1 MWHALSL
8 YNSGMGYGGYYDYN
22 GRSRDYD
29 GNENW
34 WYKYSRMTPAQR
46 AAANEEIHAVKL
58 ATQSKL
64 NRQSA
69 KQQVEDKIYARE
81 LEAEK
86 NREITSAALAA
97 KNVQTILRTG
107 KIDLFDDAW
116 NRYLNEL
123 KNIPEIKLKYCD
135 EYGNFKSEADM
146 RSIAVKYYNLLNS
159 PDGGKTLAS
168 FDDDASML
176 PTAFWQGMWNSA
188 TFGFYKRSHY
198 GDVMK
203 TAKGM
208 DISREDNLANNAGAT
223 LGAAAVGTAIGA
235 GSMAGIDWASGKFGT
250 AKDIQAAVDYT
261 NLEAAEEI
269 LKEKEFK
276 GKTLCEAEKILEK
289 QIDDANKELNELKN
303 LSSDPEK
310 RAAENAQ
317 KAVDEQKAKI
327 EKNERLIEEKKNK
340 FNALTD
346 KTTEEAKKLQS
357 EIDNLTKSNKAL
369 SADIGRNG
377 KLTKAL
383 REANN
388 NLKSIEK
395 RIKEAPARIVELNG
409 QIAEKEPK
417 LKKIA
422 QVTKEVDLVMA
433 SEATR
438 AEMKAARDTVN
449 KFKFGREGVDAATD
463 ITDMV
468 NNNKATVKEISKKVS
483 EQQGSKFAKFS
494 AKYFKGKYG
503 IAIGAAIG
511 AGIGIY
517 NWINE

>member
-1 MWHALSL
+1 MWSALSL
-8 YNSGMGYGGYYDYN
+8 YNTGLGYGGYTSFGN
-22 GRSRDYD
+22 NNSYD
-29 GNENW
+29 GNETW
-34 WYKYSRMTPAQR
+34 WQKVAKMTPAER
-46 AAANEEIHAVKL
+46 AAANEEINSVRLKSESNL
-58 ATQSKL
+58 K
-64 NRQSA
+64 RQRA
-69 KQQVEDKIYARE
+69 EQDADDGIYARNI
-81 LEAEK
+81 EAKK
-86 NREITSAALAA
+86 NREITATALSA
-97 KNVQTILRTG
+97 KNVQTILRSG

-116 NRYLNEL
+116 AKYLNEL
-123 KNIPEIKLKYCD
+123 KNIPEIKANYCD

-159 PDGGKTLAS
+159 PDGGKTYAN

-235 GSMAGIDWASGKFGT
+235 GSMAGINWASGKFGT

-269 LKEKEFK
+269 LKEKEFN

-289 QIDDANKELNELKN
+289 QIDEANKELNELKN

-310 RAAENAQ
+310 RAVENAQ
-317 KAVDEQKAKI
+317 NAVNKAKEEI
-327 EKNERLIEEKKNK
+327 AKNQQLIDEKTNK
-340 FNALTD
+340 YNALTD
-346 KTTEEAKKLQS
+346 KTTDEAKKLQS
-357 EIDNLTKSNKAL
+357 EIDNLTKRNNAL
-369 SADIGRNG
+369 NADIGKNG

-383 REANN
+383 NEANK
-388 NLKSIEK
+388 NLKAIENKIKGAPK
-395 RIKEAPARIVELNG
+395 RIAELEA
-409 QIAEKEPK
+409 QIAEKTPK
-417 LKKIA
+417 LEKIA
-422 QVTKEVDLVMA
+422 RVTKNLDLAMA
-433 SEATR
+433 SDATR
-438 AEMKAARDTVN
+438 TEMKAARDTVN
-449 KFKFGREGVDAATD
+449 RFKFGRAGVDAATD